1 MTFVVLNTSDQF
13 LEDFVKQNLFPLVV
27 PINYDTLKL
36 LKDDERKIVLMIVDN
51 VEDEKSKVL
60 IKILRAAASAN
71 RDLVFGYVGV
81 KQWDDFAETFEV
93 YKETKLPKMVV
104 WDGNEEYST
113 VSKIF
118 FSLKAT

>member
-1 MTFVVLNTSDQF
+1 MTFVVLNMSDQF

-27 PINYDTLKL
+27 PINYETLKL
-36 LKDDERKIVLMIVDN
+36 LKDDERKIVLMIVDD

-81 KQWDDFAETFEV
+81 K
-93 YKETKLPKMVV
+93 
-104 WDGNEEYST
+104 
-113 VSKIF
+113 
-118 FSLKAT
+118 

>member
-1 MTFVVLNTSDQF
+1 MTFVVLNASDQF

-36 LKDDERKIVLMIVDN
+36 LKDDERKIVLTIVDD

-81 KQWDDFAETFEV
+81 KQWEDFAETFEV

>member
-36 LKDDERKIVLMIVDN
+36 LKDDERKIVLMIVDD